1 MSDEPINHWKALA
14 KRVGIERD
22 GRALKRARIAKGLD
36 WAEWTQAEREVYA
49 AAFLFPAPAE
59 PLIDG
64 ITINGVVLNMQRL
77 SRTTRIVDENGDV
90 WLVVEHGRPQK
101 L

>member
-1 MSDEPINHWKALA
+1 MSDPIEYWKALA
-14 KRVGIERD
+14 RQVGIERN
-22 GRALKRARIAKGLD
+22 GRDLKRTRIAKGLD
-36 WAEWTQAEREVYA
+36 WAEWTAEEREIYA

-64 ITINGVVLNMQRL
+64 ITIDGQTLNMQRL
-77 SRTTRIVDENGDV
+77 ARTASIVDGNGDI
-90 WLVVEHGRPQK
+90 WITVEHGRPRK